1 MQWQAIQL
9 IDILTW
15 DVHTNRVEIHE
26 VNFLFSSQIC
36 LDYFFFS
43 PLEIEPENE
52 LKKVKCIIE

>member
-36 LDYFFFS
+36 LDFFFLS

-52 LKKVKCIIE
+52 L